1 MIIKEEEPWLLWPN
15 EVSYG
20 LNKGDIMDTF
30 EGEDFTIS
38 MHLKILTKTPHK
50 RTIFAKL
57 PNYMG
62 IDIEKE
68 NNNLLLILNLTKNG
82 EEKWEFL
89 FSDLTLGYDV
99 NFLTLYYKKETKK
112 VELYIN
118 DSLAIEYVL
127 KEDEEFTKGNEPHV
141 IFGAGNFP
149 HNGFNLNYCSYDL
162 DYLIIAKK
170 CVSLSDIK
178 GLYNGEIQS
187 VDRVVGL
194 YDFTKKTD
202 YKIYDLTGNCN
213 FIHKILN

>member
-38 MHLKILTKTPHK
+38 MHLKILTKTSHK

-68 NNNLLLILNLTKNG
+68 NNNLFLILNLTQNG

-118 DSLAIEYVL
+118 DSLAVEYTL

-187 VDRVVGL
+187 VDGVVGL
-194 YDFTKKTD
+194 YDFTKKTE

>member
-38 MHLKILTKTPHK
+38 MHLKILTKTPNK

-118 DSLAIEYVL
+118 DSLAVEYTL

-187 VDRVVGL
+187 VDGVVGL

>member
-1 MIIKEEEPWLLWPN
+1 MVLNEGEPWLLWPDK
-15 EVSYG
+15 VSYG
-20 LNKGDIMDTF
+20 INKGDIMDTF

-38 MHLKILTKTPHK
+38 MHLKILTKSDQK
-50 RTIFAKL
+50 RTLFAKL

-68 NNNLLLILNLTKNG
+68 NNHLLLILNLTQNG
-82 EEKWEFL
+82 EEKWEYL

-99 NFLTLYYKKETKK
+99 NFLTLHYSKENKKI
-112 VELYIN
+112 ELYIN
-118 DSLAIEYVL
+118 DSLAIDYTL

-149 HNGFNLNYCSYDL
+149 HNGYNLNYCSYEL

-170 CVSLSDIK
+170 CVSLSEIK
-178 GLYNGEIQS
+178 GLYNGEIQN
-187 VDRVVGL
+187 VDGVVGL
-194 YDFTKKTD
+194 YDFAKKTD

-213 FIHKILN
+213 FIHKII

>member
-1 MIIKEEEPWLLWPN
+1 MVLNEGEPWLLWPDK
-15 EVSYG
+15 VSYG
-20 LNKGDIMDTF
+20 INKGDIMDTF

-38 MHLKILTKTPHK
+38 MHLKILTKSNQK
-50 RTIFAKL
+50 RTLFAKL

-68 NNNLLLILNLTKNG
+68 NNHLLLILNLTQNG
-82 EEKWEFL
+82 EEKWEYL

-99 NFLTLYYKKETKK
+99 NFLTLHYSKENKKI
-112 VELYIN
+112 ELYIN
-118 DSLAIEYVL
+118 DSLAIEYTL

-149 HNGFNLNYCSYDL
+149 HNGYNLNYCSYEL

-170 CVSLSDIK
+170 CVSLSEIK
-178 GLYNGEIQS
+178 GLYNGEIQN
-187 VDRVVGL
+187 VDGVVGL
-194 YDFTKKTD
+194 YDFAKKTD

>member
-1 MIIKEEEPWLLWPN
+1 MVLNEGEPWLLWPDK
-15 EVSYG
+15 VSYG
-20 LNKGDIMDTF
+20 INKGDIMDTF

-38 MHLKILTKTPHK
+38 MHLKILTKSNQK
-50 RTIFAKL
+50 RTLFAKL

-68 NNNLLLILNLTKNG
+68 NNHLLLILNLTQNG
-82 EEKWEFL
+82 EEKWEYL

-99 NFLTLYYKKETKK
+99 NFLTLHYSKENKKI
-112 VELYIN
+112 ELYIN
-118 DSLAIEYVL
+118 DSLAIEYTL
-127 KEDEEFTKGNEPHV
+127 KENEEFTKGNEPHV

-149 HNGFNLNYCSYDL
+149 HNGYNLNYCSYEL

-170 CVSLSDIK
+170 CVSLSEIK
-178 GLYNGEIQS
+178 GLYNGEIQN
-187 VDRVVGL
+187 VDGVVGL
-194 YDFTKKTD
+194 YDFAKKTD

>member
-1 MIIKEEEPWLLWPN
+1 
-15 EVSYG
+15 
-20 LNKGDIMDTF
+20 
-30 EGEDFTIS
+30 
-38 MHLKILTKTPHK
+38 
-50 RTIFAKL
+50 
-57 PNYMG
+57 MG

-112 VELYIN
+112 AELYIN
-118 DSLAIEYVL
+118 DSLAIEYAL

-187 VDRVVGL
+187 VDGVVGL